1 MKKIK
6 HIHWTVTGLM
16 AALMLL
22 ATIPD
27 LLQADNAIA
36 VFMHLGYPRYLL
48 PFLGTAK
55 GLAIVGVLIPRFPRL
70 KEWVY
75 AGLSIDVGGA
85 LYSHLSVKDGPSGWM
100 PALIALILVGSS
112 YLTYRLQSSA
122 ELTQGIRGGEHSELR
137 PNALLT

>member
-1 MKKIK
+1 
-6 HIHWTVTGLM
+6 M

-48 PFLGTAK
+48 PFLGMAK
-55 GLAIVGVLIPRFPRL
+55 GLAIVGVLMPRFPRL

-85 LYSHLSVKDGPSGWM
+85 LYSHLSVNDGPSGWM

-112 YLTYRLQSSA
+112 YLTYRLRQ
-122 ELTQGIRGGEHSELR
+122 
-137 PNALLT
+137 P